1 MQFYAMKLREL
12 AKIAGTCEKMRELAK
27 KIPLFD
33 DVHVA

>member
-12 AKIAGTCEKMRELAK
+12 AEIAGTCEKRWEIAK
-27 KIPLFD
+27 NAAFD